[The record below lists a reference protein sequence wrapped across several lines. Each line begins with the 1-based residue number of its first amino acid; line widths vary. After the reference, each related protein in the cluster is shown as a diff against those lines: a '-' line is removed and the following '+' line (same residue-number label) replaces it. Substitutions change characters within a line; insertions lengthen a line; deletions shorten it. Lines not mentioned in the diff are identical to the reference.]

1 MYELAETDYEILR
14 YIGKHGPVSIS
25 DVIAAFPRNPIVE
38 YRINQMDPKEYM
50 SAIQPRSRSET
61 VHYLKRKDEKYELT
75 EIGWKAVQDY
85 RSSLKRARRDLW
97 MRTAWIPILVSVVTN
112 LAMLVLKYLLIDWL
126 PVM

>member
-50 SAIQPRSRSET
+50 SAIQPRFRAET

-85 RSSLKRARRDLW
+85 SSSQRRARRDLW
-97 MRTAWIPILVSVVTN
+97 MRTAWIPILVSVVTT
-112 LAMLVLKYLLIDWL
+112 LAMLVIKYLLIDWL